1 MLQGW
6 NDESRHRRHLS
17 TELKDK
23 TFKFLRY
30 TNMKANEMLNQ
41 IKTLLDI
48 QVKLETMKLENGTDI
63 EAEAFEKGKEVFIL
77 TDDEK
82 VAMPVGEYILAD
94 SRLLVVEE
102 EGMIADVREVS
113 DEVPAKEEITSDLAE
128 EKPTEKP
135 TEKTED
141 LADDMDEKKMADE
154 IKEDKEGNMIVK
166 VDDWKAMEE
175 RIANLEAAIADLKRD
190 KVSAEEVEEMGY
202 GKKEEM
208 NKDLKEELSQPA
220 AQAIKH
226 SPEAVVNKT
235 EKVIFQKQRTRSIMD
250 SVLSKIINN

>member
-1 MLQGW
+1 
-6 NDESRHRRHLS
+6 
-17 TELKDK
+17 
-23 TFKFLRY
+23 
-30 TNMKANEMLNQ
+30 MKADNMLNQ

-113 DEVPAKEEITSDLAE
+113 DEVPAEEEITSDLAE
-128 EKPTEKP
+128 EKPTDKP
-135 TEKTED
+135 SEKTED
-141 LADDMDEKKMADE
+141 LADDMDEKKMADVA
-154 IKEDKEGNMIVK
+154 DWEG
-166 VDDWKAMEE
+166 MEK
-175 RIANLEAAIADLKRD
+175 RIQNLEDAIADLKKD

-202 GKKEEM
+202 GNKEEM
-208 NKDLKEELSQPA
+208 NENLKEELSQPA

-226 SPEAVVNKT
+226 SPESVVNKT
-235 EKVIFQKQRTRSIMD
+235 EKVTFQKQRTRSIMD